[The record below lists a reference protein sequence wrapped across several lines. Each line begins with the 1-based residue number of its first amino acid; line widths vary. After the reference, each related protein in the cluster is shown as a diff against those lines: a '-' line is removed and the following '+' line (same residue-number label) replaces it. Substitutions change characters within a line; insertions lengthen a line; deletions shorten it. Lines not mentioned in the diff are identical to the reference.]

1 MYANPEAI
9 RIKRVNLSLNAAEM
23 RLVEA
28 VSEVNQMQPSTYL
41 RELVMRA
48 LSEQIHAINSS
59 ADDSQKRAAL

>member
-1 MYANPEAI
+1 MYADPAAI

-28 VSEVNQMQPSTYL
+28 ASEINQMQPSTYL

-48 LSEQIHAINSS
+48 LSEQMHANHSH
-59 ADDSQKRAAL
+59 DTHSQMRAAV